1 MKLLGLALIIFCW
14 LFIPSSV
21 DGQGENDRENLQF
34 IEERIRQYEQI
45 MDRYFR
51 QNPATKAQNSYKLK
65 VDKYNALVQ
74 TTNATIKNRK
84 SEIEKKEKALENLK
98 KQIEKYDVQLVKKST
113 DKLIDQRNLLVE
125 QYNQQLKK
133 LEDAI
138 AQFNEWVIQAN
149 QNLDTEK
156 AKLEKIKTSLELEI
170 KNYNEWLRSKKDEEF
185 WIDLNQTFL
194 DLHRKRRA
202 DINNSLIDRYIQKI
216 RNLRKELGTYA
227 IKEARSNDSG
237 LVIIS
242 GNVGRKEEF
251 HFIVDTGAR
260 HVSLTP
266 VMIEVLGLKER
277 LGKVTDLR
285 LAAGKTAWGQ
295 KIVFPYVSVLGM
307 EEQDVSGIAI
317 PERKVGIDGLLGRS
331 FLKRFAV
338 CFDFEQGSKIQLTPK

>member
-1 MKLLGLALIIFCW
+1 
-14 LFIPSSV
+14 
-21 DGQGENDRENLQF
+21 
-34 IEERIRQYEQI
+34 

-51 QNPATKAQNSYKLK
+51 QNPATKAQNSYKLTA
-65 VDKYNALVQ
+65 DKYNSLVQ
-74 TTNATIKNRK
+74 TKNATSKNRK
-84 SEIEKKEKALENLK
+84 SEIEKKKKALENLK

-185 WIDLNQTFL
+185 WTDLNRTFL

-202 DINNSLIDRYIQKI
+202 DRNNSLIDRYIQKI

-277 LGKVTDLR
+277 LGEVTDLK